1 MKKHKQGILSDAVL
15 ASRTVQ
21 TRSGTSPARLAAVL
35 AGVLLAAAL
44 PAGGGADPTSAPADR
59 ARDLRA
65 ANATLEQRSAT
76 ALLELYALDTRLAA
90 ARSELAALDR
100 QADELARQ
108 RADVRLKLGIAR
120 RAAQVSRRQLA
131 ERLHVL
137 YVQGQTDPMAI
148 LLGAESLDD
157 ALDGIEEL
165 NRTASL
171 NESVIAQALAAR
183 KALRALS
190 RSLARKT
197 AQVEALRQAAAS
209 SAEALERT
217 ISQRRAYI
225 GSLATR
231 QRLNARTIS
240 SLEAAA
246 AVARTRTAA
255 LTAAPTQVD
264 APSAPLASGQTL
276 TVVATG
282 YALTGQTATGLQ
294 TAWGVVAVDPA
305 MIPLGTRMT
314 IPGYGEGVAADVGH
328 AVRGAT
334 IDLWFP
340 SRQQALAWGRR
351 VVTITLH

>member
-1 MKKHKQGILSDAVL
+1 M
-15 ASRTVQ
+15 
-21 TRSGTSPARLAAVL
+21 
-35 AGVLLAAAL
+35 AAAL

-65 ANATLEQRSAT
+65 ANATLEQRSAS
-76 ALLELYALDTRLAA
+76 ALLELYALDTRLEA
-90 ARSELAALDR
+90 ARSQLAALER
-100 QADELARQ
+100 RATELARQ
-108 RADVRLKLGIAR
+108 RADVKLKLRIAR
-120 RAAQVSRRQLA
+120 RAAEASRRQLA

-137 YVQGQTDPMAI
+137 YVQGETDPMAV

-190 RSLARKT
+190 RSHARKNARVERLRRAT
-197 AQVEALRQAAAS
+197 AGSAA
-209 SAEALERT
+209 ALERT
-217 ISQRRAYI
+217 IVQRRAYI
-225 GSLATR
+225 DSLASR
-231 QRLNARTIS
+231 QRLNARTIG

-246 AVARTRTAA
+246 AAARTKTAA
-255 LTAAPTQVD
+255 LATAPAGTASPDEVA
-264 APSAPLASGQTL
+264 APSAPLASGQAL

-282 YALTGQTATGLQ
+282 YSLTGETATGLH

-314 IPGYGEGVAADVGH
+314 IPGYGEGVAADVGQ
-328 AVRGAT
+328 AVRGAS

-340 SRQQALAWGRR
+340 TREQALAWGRR

>member
-1 MKKHKQGILSDAVL
+1 M
-15 ASRTVQ
+15 
-21 TRSGTSPARLAAVL
+21 
-35 AGVLLAAAL
+35 AAAL
-44 PAGGGADPTSAPADR
+44 PAAGGADPTSAPADR

-65 ANATLEQRSAT
+65 ANATLEQRSAS

-90 ARSELAALDR
+90 ARSELDALGR
-100 QADELARQ
+100 QATELARQ
-108 RADVRLKLGIAR
+108 RADVRLKLRIAR
-120 RAAQVSRRQLA
+120 RAADVSRRQLA

-137 YVQGQTDPMAI
+137 YVQGETDPMAV

-197 AQVEALRQAAAS
+197 ARVDRLRQAAAG
-209 SAEALERT
+209 SAEALEQT
-217 ISQRRAYI
+217 IAQRRAYI
-225 GSLATR
+225 GSLASR

-240 SLEAAA
+240 SLETAAA
-246 AVARTRTAA
+246 AARTKTAA
-255 LTAAPTQVD
+255 LAAPAGTASPAQVD

-282 YALTGQTATGLQ
+282 YALTGQTATGLR

-314 IPGYGEGVAADVGH
+314 IPGYGEGVAADVGS
-328 AVRGAT
+328 AVRGAS

-340 SRQQALAWGRR
+340 TRQQALAWGRR

>member
-1 MKKHKQGILSDAVL
+1 M
-15 ASRTVQ
+15 
-21 TRSGTSPARLAAVL
+21 
-35 AGVLLAAAL
+35 AAAL
-44 PAGGGADPTSAPADR
+44 PAAGGADPTSAPADR

-90 ARSELAALDR
+90 ARSELDALER
-100 QADELARQ
+100 QAAELARQ
-108 RADVRLKLGIAR
+108 RAAVTLKLRIAQ
-120 RAAQVSRRQLA
+120 RAADVSRRQLA

-137 YVQGQTDPMAI
+137 YVQGETDPMAV

-183 KALRALS
+183 KALRALA
-190 RSLARKT
+190 RALARKT
-197 AQVEALRQAAAS
+197 ARVDRLRQAAAG
-209 SAEALERT
+209 SAEALEQT
-217 ISQRRAYI
+217 IAQRRAYVD
-225 GSLATR
+225 SLASR
-231 QRLNARTIS
+231 QRLNAQTIS
-240 SLEAAA
+240 SLETAAA
-246 AVARTRTAA
+246 AARTKTAA
-255 LTAAPTQVD
+255 LAAPARTASPAQVD
-264 APSAPLASGQTL
+264 APNAPIASGQTL

-282 YALTGQTATGLQ
+282 YALTGQTATGLR

-305 MIPLGTRMT
+305 MIALGTRMT
-314 IPGYGEGVAADVGH
+314 IPGYGEGVAADVGS
-328 AVRGAT
+328 AVRGAS

-340 SRQQALAWGRR
+340 TRQQALAWGRR

>member
-1 MKKHKQGILSDAVL
+1 M
-15 ASRTVQ
+15 
-21 TRSGTSPARLAAVL
+21 
-35 AGVLLAAAL
+35 AAAL
-44 PAGGGADPTSAPADR
+44 PAGGGADPTSAPVDR

-65 ANATLEQRSAT
+65 ANASLEQRSAT

-90 ARSELAALDR
+90 ARSELDALER
-100 QADELARQ
+100 QAAELARQ
-108 RADVRLKLGIAR
+108 RADVRLKLGIAG
-120 RAAQVSRRQLA
+120 RAATVSRRQLA

-137 YVQGQTDPMAI
+137 YVQGQTDPMAV

-197 AQVEALRQAAAS
+197 ARVEGLRQAAAS
-209 SAEALERT
+209 SAAALERT
-217 ISQRRAYI
+217 IAQRRAYVD
-225 GSLATR
+225 SLASR
-231 QRLNARTIS
+231 QRLNARTIG
-240 SLEAAA
+240 SLEAASA
-246 AVARTRTAA
+246 AARTKTAA
-255 LTAAPTQVD
+255 LSASAGAAPAQVD

-282 YALTGQTATGLQ
+282 YALTGQTATGLR

-305 MIPLGTRMT
+305 IIPLGTRMT
-314 IPGYGEGVAADVGH
+314 IPGYGEGVAADVGN
-328 AVRGAT
+328 AVRGAS

-340 SRQQALAWGRR
+340 TRQQALAWGRR

>member
-1 MKKHKQGILSDAVL
+1 M
-15 ASRTVQ
+15 
-21 TRSGTSPARLAAVL
+21 
-35 AGVLLAAAL
+35 AAAL

-65 ANATLEQRSAT
+65 ANTTLEQRSAA

-90 ARSELAALDR
+90 ARSELDALER
-100 QADELARQ
+100 QAAELARQ
-108 RADVRLKLGIAR
+108 RADVRLKLRIAR
-120 RAAQVSRRQLA
+120 RAAEVSRHQLA

-137 YVQGQTDPMAI
+137 YVQGQTDPMAV

-197 AQVEALRQAAAS
+197 ARVERLRRTAAG

-217 ISQRRAYI
+217 IAQRRAYI
-225 GSLATR
+225 GSLASR
-231 QRLNARTIS
+231 QRLNARTIN

-246 AVARTRTAA
+246 AAARTKTAA
-255 LTAAPTQVD
+255 LAAAPAGTASPAQVD

-282 YALTGQTATGLQ
+282 YSLTGQTATGLR

-314 IPGYGEGVAADVGH
+314 IPGYGEGVAADVGG
-328 AVRGAT
+328 AVRGAS

-340 SRQQALAWGRR
+340 TRQQALAWGRR